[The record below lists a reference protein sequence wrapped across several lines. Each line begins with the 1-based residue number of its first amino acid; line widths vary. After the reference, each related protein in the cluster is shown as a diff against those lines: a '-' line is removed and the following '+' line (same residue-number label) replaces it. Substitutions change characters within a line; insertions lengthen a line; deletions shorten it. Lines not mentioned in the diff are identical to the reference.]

1 MLLPQ
6 IIKLRRS
13 YRAQQDVTFIVLLVI
28 PSDTQPEDLE
38 RPQTPGTNAR
48 VILVANYFVFT
59 VMYPITYSI

>member
-13 YRAQQDVTFIVLLVI
+13 YRAHQDVTFIVLLVI

-48 VILVANYFVFT
+48 VILVSNYFVLT